1 MARKNIQLPK
11 KVTLGPFTC
20 ELLLIE
26 HDLAYEVS
34 EAQGASIFKVPYKA
48 YFDKSIIELGGPDA
62 VNVVIHEM
70 LHVGFYQYNLKDKEE
85 EGYEIDDTI
94 TENVIGFGEILP
106 KGEYTLVNDILS
118 KEEEE
123 LSAKSGDKVIAFDNE
138 APIDTILGVD
148 IFPVIHAKTQEKIYV
163 SLEDLEQ

>member
-1 MARKNIQLPK
+1 MVKARKNIQLPK

-34 EAQGASIFKVPYKA
+34 EAQGASVFKVPYKA

-85 EGYEIDDTI
+85 ETVVNSFGNFM
-94 TENVIGFGEILP
+94 TEL
-106 KGEYTLVNDILS
+106 LS
-118 KEEEE
+118 RSE
-123 LSAKSGDKVIAFDNE
+123 LSAWIKDN
-138 APIDTILGVD
+138 T
-148 IFPVIHAKTQEKIYV
+148 
-163 SLEDLEQ
+163 

>member
-62 VNVVIHEM
+62 VNVVIHEL
-70 LHVGFYQYNLKDKEE
+70 LHLGFYQYHLKEKEE
-85 EGYEIDDTI
+85 ETI
-94 TENVIGFGEILP
+94 VNSYGNFLTEL
-106 KGEYTLVNDILS
+106 LCHSAL
-118 KEEEE
+118 KEWI
-123 LSAKSGDKVIAFDNE
+123 SFHTK
-138 APIDTILGVD
+138 
-148 IFPVIHAKTQEKIYV
+148 
-163 SLEDLEQ
+163 